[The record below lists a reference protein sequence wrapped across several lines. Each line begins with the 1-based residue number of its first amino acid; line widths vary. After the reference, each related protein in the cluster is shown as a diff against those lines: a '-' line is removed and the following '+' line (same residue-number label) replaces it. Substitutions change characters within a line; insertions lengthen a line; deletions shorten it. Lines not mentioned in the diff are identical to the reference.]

1 MKNDSQL
8 AEGWNRRE
16 TAAKK
21 TKKTNK
27 QNTQQQAREKDGDS
41 PNYFLLTHQR
51 GLCADV

>member
-21 TKKTNK
+21 KTKKETNK
-27 QNTQQQAREKDGDS
+27 I
-41 PNYFLLTHQR
+41 PNNKPGKKMEIAQIIF
-51 GLCADV
+51 C